1 MLDAG
6 LYPSRSKRGAKR
18 KWPWDELAVGE
29 HFIVEDRTLNSFT
42 GTLAYA
48 NRSRE
53 PKRFRSRIVGKDLEV
68 RRVK

>member
-1 MLDAG
+1 MLAEN
-6 LYPSRSKRGAKR
+6 R
-18 KWPWDELAVGE
+18 KKPGPKLKFPWDDVAVGE

-53 PKRFRSRIVGKDLEV
+53 PKQFRSRTVGNNLEV